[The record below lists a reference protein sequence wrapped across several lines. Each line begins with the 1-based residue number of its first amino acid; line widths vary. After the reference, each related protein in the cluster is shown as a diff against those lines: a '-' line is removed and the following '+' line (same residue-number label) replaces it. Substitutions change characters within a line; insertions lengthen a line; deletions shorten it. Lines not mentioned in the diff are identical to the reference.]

1 MAFTDPLRSTADFDA
16 GDAEWLHLLVG
27 DWQLLADLGFGDL
40 LLCFPRSVVPAHESP
55 TGQPVPAEGSEFLV
69 LAHARPTTGP
79 TAYQKDMVGEV
90 VTDAAARTLRRAWI
104 DHSIERAGPSEWSS
118 LASRS
123 VTLVPLVR
131 NRRTIAVVSLT
142 TDPQRDR
149 LPSRMELVYRESAA
163 DLLRMA
169 NQGTWPDFAVR
180 SDSRR
185 GAPRVGDGMLR
196 LDASGVVQFCSPNG
210 LSTFRRLGLQGDLTG
225 QNLLGV
231 ARRLPLT
238 APGVDETLAPV
249 LAGTMPWRAELST
262 VKASATLRAIPLRQG
277 SERTGALLLCRDVTE
292 LRRRDLQLV
301 SKDATIREI
310 HHRVKNNLQTVSALL
325 RLQSR
330 RMHSDDGRNG
340 LQQAM
345 RRVSS
350 IARVHESLS
359 QEISEDVDFDD
370 LIRHQVKLAVETA
383 SAGQHVRTRF
393 EGTFGRLPS
402 KSATSVALVVN
413 ELVANAVEHGLRDR
427 DGTVVLSVRHLEDEA
442 TDAGDTRRVLEI
454 AINDDGCGMGPTVI
468 EESGVSAYRPPSEG
482 EGLGMQIVRTLVASE
497 LQGSI
502 RWQTAPEGGT
512 SVVIT
517 ARFPQKPLGRG

>member
-1 MAFTDPLRSTADFDA
+1 MAFTDPLRCVADFDA

-27 DWQLLADLGFGDL
+27 DWQLVADLGFGDL
-40 LLCFPRSVVPAHESP
+40 LLCFPREVVAAAQSP
-55 TGQPVPAEGSEFLV
+55 TGQPIPREGTDFLV

-79 TAYQKDMVGEV
+79 TAYQKDLVGELV
-90 VTDAAARTLRRAWI
+90 NGPAAGTLRRAWI
-104 DHSIERAGPSEWSS
+104 DRRIERTGPSEWSN

-131 NRRTIAVVSLT
+131 NQRTIAVVSLT
-142 TDPQRDR
+142 TDPQRER

-196 LDASGVVQFCSPNG
+196 LNASGVVDFCSPNG
-210 LSTFRRLGLQGDLTG
+210 LSTFRRLGFRGDLTG
-225 QNLLGV
+225 QNLLRV
-231 ARRLPLT
+231 ARQLPLT

-249 LAGTMPWRAELST
+249 LAGTMPWRAELSG

-330 RMHSDDGRNG
+330 RMHSEEGRNG

-359 QEISEDVDFDD
+359 HEISEDVDFDE
-370 LIRHQVKLAVETA
+370 LMRHQVKLAVETA
-383 SAGQHVRTRF
+383 SAGQRVRT
-393 EGTFGRLPS
+393 EVHGSFGRLPS

-427 DGTVVLSVRHLEDEA
+427 DGTVAMSVRHLEDETTETGE
-442 TDAGDTRRVLEI
+442 TDHVLEI
-454 AINDDGCGMGPTVI
+454 AIEDDGSGMGATVI
-468 EESGVSAYRPPSEG
+468 EESGVSAYRPPAEG

-497 LQGSI
+497 LRGSI
-502 RWQTAPEGGT
+502 RWQSAEQGGT

-517 ARFPQKPLGRG
+517 ARFRQPASGRR

>member
-1 MAFTDPLRSTADFDA
+1 MAFTDPLRQVADFDA

-40 LLCFPRSVVPAHESP
+40 LLCFPRDVVPAAENP
-55 TGQPVPAEGSEFLV
+55 TGRPVPAEGSEFLV
-69 LAHARPTTGP
+69 LAHSRPTTGP
-79 TAYQKDMVGEV
+79 TAYQKDMVGELV
-90 VTDAAARTLRRAWI
+90 GGQAARTLRRAWI
-104 DHSIERAGPSEWSS
+104 DRSIERAGPSEWSS
-118 LASRS
+118 LAPRS

-131 NRRTIAVVSLT
+131 NRRTIAVVSVT
-142 TDPQRDR
+142 ADPQRDR
-149 LPSRMELVYRESAA
+149 LPSRMELVYRESAG

-196 LDASGVVQFCSPNG
+196 LNASGVVEFCSPNG
-210 LSTFRRLGLQGDLTG
+210 LSTFRRLGLQGDLQG
-225 QNLLGV
+225 QNLLEV
-231 ARRLPLT
+231 ARQLPLT

-249 LAGTMPWRAELST
+249 LAGTMPWRAELSG

-277 SERTGALLLCRDVTE
+277 TERTGALLLCRDVTE

-330 RMHSDDGRNG
+330 RMHSEEGRNG
-340 LQQAM
+340 LRHAM

-359 QEISEDVDFDD
+359 HEISEDVDFDE
-370 LIRHQVKLAVETA
+370 LMRHQVKLAVETA
-383 SAGQHVRTRF
+383 SAGQHVRT
-393 EGTFGRLPS
+393 EVHGSFGRLPS

-413 ELVANAVEHGLRDR
+413 EIVANAVEHGLKER
-427 DGTVVLSVRHLEDEA
+427 DGTVQLSVVHGEDEVSES
-442 TDAGDTRRVLEI
+442 GDSHRVVEI
-454 AINDDGCGMGPTVI
+454 AITDDGHGMGDAVI
-468 EESGVSAYRPPSEG
+468 EESGVSAYRPPAEG

-497 LQGSI
+497 LRGSI
-502 RWQTAPEGGT
+502 RWEPGEDGGT
-512 SVVIT
+512 RVVIT
-517 ARFPQKPLGRG
+517 ARFPQPASGRG

>member
-1 MAFTDPLRSTADFDA
+1 MSFTDPLRSVPDFDA

-27 DWQLLADLGFGDL
+27 DWQMVADLGVGDL
-40 LLCFPRSVVPAHESP
+40 LLCFPRSVVSAAQSP
-55 TGQPVPAEGSEFLV
+55 TGRPIPTEDSDFLV

-79 TAYQKDMVGEV
+79 TAYQKDMVGETV
-90 VTDAAARTLRRAWI
+90 GGDVARTLRRAWI
-104 DHSIERAGPSEWSS
+104 DQRIEKVGPSEWSS
-118 LASRS
+118 LAPRS

-131 NRRTIAVVSLT
+131 NNRTIAVVSLT
-142 TDPQRDR
+142 AEPHHDR
-149 LPSRMELVYRESAA
+149 LPSHMELVYRQSAS

-169 NQGTWPDFAVR
+169 NEGTWPDFAVR
-180 SDSRR
+180 IDSRR
-185 GAPRVGDGMLR
+185 GAPRVGDGLIR
-196 LDASGVVQFCSPNG
+196 LDTDGVVEFCSPNG

-225 QNLLGV
+225 QNLLHA
-231 ARRLPLT
+231 ARQLNLN

-249 LAGTMPWRAELST
+249 LAGTMPWRAELSA
-262 VKASATLRAIPLRQG
+262 VKASASLRAFPLRRG
-277 SERTGALLLCRDVTE
+277 TERAGALVLCRDVTE

-330 RMHSDDGRNG
+330 RMNSAEGRNG

-359 QEISEDVDFDD
+359 HEISEDVDFDD

-383 SAGQHVRTRF
+383 SASQHVRT
-393 EGTFGRLPS
+393 EVHGEFGRLPS

-413 ELVANAVEHGLRDR
+413 ELVANAVEHGLRDSN
-427 DGTVVLSVRHLEDEA
+427 GTVELSVAHLQDEV
-442 TDAGDTRRVLEI
+442 DAAGTTHRVLEI
-454 AINDDGCGMGPTVI
+454 TIDDDGRGMGDTVI
-468 EESGVSAYRPPSEG
+468 EESGVNAYRPPAEG

-497 LQGSI
+497 LGGGI
-502 RWQTAPEGGT
+502 RWQPGETGGT
-512 SVVIT
+512 RVVIT
-517 ARFPQKPLGRG
+517 ARFPQQTSGRR

>member
-1 MAFTDPLRSTADFDA
+1 MAFTDPLRGVADFDA

-27 DWQLLADLGFGDL
+27 DWQLVADLGFGDL
-40 LLCFPRSVVPAHESP
+40 LLCFPRAVVPGRENP
-55 TGQPVPAEGSEFLV
+55 TGRPVPEEGGEFLV

-90 VTDAAARTLRRAWI
+90 VTGSAARTLRRAWI
-104 DHSIERAGPSEWSS
+104 DRSIERAGSSEWSS

-131 NRRTIAVVSLT
+131 NGRTIAVVGLT
-142 TDPQRDR
+142 ADPQHDR

-180 SDSRR
+180 NDSRR

-196 LDASGVVQFCSPNG
+196 LDAAGVVEFCSPNG
-210 LSTFRRLGLQGDLTG
+210 LSTFRRLGLEGDIQGR
-225 QNLLGV
+225 NLLEV
-231 ARRLPLT
+231 ARGLPLA

-249 LAGTMPWRAELST
+249 LAGTMPWRAELSG
-262 VKASATLRAIPLRQG
+262 VKASATLRSIPLRQG
-277 SERTGALLLCRDVTE
+277 PDRTGALLLCRDVTE

-330 RMHSDDGRNG
+330 RMHSDEGRNG

-359 QEISEDVDFDD
+359 HEISEDVDFDD

-383 SAGQHVRTRF
+383 SAAQHVRTRVR
-393 EGTFGRLPS
+393 GTFGRLPS

-427 DGTVVLSVRHLEDEA
+427 DGTVELVVTRGEDEVS
-442 TDAGDTRRVLEI
+442 DTGAVQRVVEI
-454 AINDDGCGMGPTVI
+454 AINDDGRGMGDAVI
-468 EESGVSAYRPPSEG
+468 EESGVSAYRPPAEG

-502 RWQTAPEGGT
+502 RWQPREPSGT
-512 SVVIT
+512 SVVVT
-517 ARFPQKPLGRG
+517 ARFPRSASHRG